1 MVEIGVHLWYLS
13 SQKRWASSSRTF
25 CRPATQRKT
34 SMLSSRN
41 PLIENKVKPS
51 TTISLLHWKPLMCT
65 YIMEST
71 SMSSKTLRTSSSA
84 WSWALTRQPS
94 RISILSNKA
103 ISTLKKKKRKRRC
116 KVTSH
121 KTIRTGPWW
130 LTSLS
135 MMPSRG
141 RLSSRSI

>member
-1 MVEIGVHLWYLS
+1 
-13 SQKRWASSSRTF
+13 
-25 CRPATQRKT
+25 
-34 SMLSSRN
+34 MLSSRN

-51 TTISLLHWKPLMCT
+51 TTTPLLHWKPLMCT

-84 WSWALTRQPS
+84 WSWALTQRPS
-94 RISILSNKA
+94 RISILSKKA
-103 ISTLKKKKRKRRC
+103 ISTLKKKKRRC

-135 MMPSRG
+135 RMPSRG
-141 RLSSRSI
+141 RLSARSI